1 MKSGGSNIPVKDVNE
16 WPFATGM
23 LSNQH
28 LSLAVVFSV
37 EWLSVFSTSS
47 SLSFTEMQKPTGLQL
62 CHHFG
67 YRNSYILLNERG
79 RIKMK
84 GSGAENK
91 VKLIHQ
97 KCIQLFIYFYL
108 LVFILYTDIYGYKYI
123 CLYDYGPY
131 MCLGEEHKCNGEPII
146 PTPPCL
152 IHIKCPLHASPYPAF
167 WYFQVYIMYL

>member
-1 MKSGGSNIPVKDVNE
+1 MHFDLLIHPSVSLSTQRMSCLWSEIVQSGGSNIPVKDVNE
-16 WPFATGM
+16 RPFATGM
-23 LSNQH
+23 LSNQQ

-47 SLSFTEMQKPTGLQL
+47 SLSFTEKQKPTGLQL

-108 LVFILYTDIYGYKYI
+108 LVFILYTDIYGYKYTFV
-123 CLYDYGPY
+123 CVWVRSVNV
-131 MCLGEEHKCNGEPII
+131 M
-146 PTPPCL
+146 
-152 IHIKCPLHASPYPAF
+152 
-167 WYFQVYIMYL
+167 